1 MSLIK
6 VNKIENTGTTDGGLA
21 IDSSGH
27 VQVDGVQMPTAGAL
41 SNRNRIINGA
51 MVHDQRNGGAAQSS
65 ISGGGS
71 VYLVDRWKYY
81 SNQSGKFNSQQNAAS
96 VTPPTGFSYYLGLTS
111 TSAYT
116 SVSSDEFILTQSIEG
131 YNVADLEY
139 GTASAKTSTLSFYVR
154 SSLTGTHS
162 GAIQNGA
169 ANRSYPFSF
178 TISTADT
185 WEYKTITFA
194 GDTSGT
200 WLKTEGQGL
209 NVSFNLGSHSGSLGT
224 AGAWAGSNL
233 KGVTGS
239 VSVVGTSGA
248 TFYLTGVQLEVGEKA
263 TPFEHRSYGD
273 ELARCQRYY
282 VTLADGNNKQFAV
295 GTYYTNSQFA
305 ATVHFPVSMRA
316 VPTLDY
322 ETGTSYYRI
331 WSNGTFDDL
340 DVLSTVRAN
349 INGAGIDTGTG
360 TSGTQGHGGVI
371 TTVNNSSYIA
381 FAAEL

>member
-1 MSLIK
+1 MSEIK
-6 VNKIENTGTTDGGLA
+6 VNSIKNTNSNDGGVA

-27 VQVDGVQMPTAGAL
+27 VQVDGLQMPTAGAL
-41 SNRNRIINGA
+41 FARNRIINGSMEVA
-51 MVHDQRNGGAAQSS
+51 QRRTSSTGNGYVSLDRWYVNQSGGSTTFSQETFAAGSEIGSLKNYAKLDVTTSSDFTHIRQLIEDVRTVPAGTVTVSFYAKGTSPTGGLAVSMVQNFGTSGSSDVDIAPQTVTLTSSWQRFDLQFTVPS
-65 ISGGGS
+65 ISGKTINANSFFQVAIGQGS
-71 VYLVDRWKYY
+71 
-81 SNQSGKFNSQQNAAS
+81 N
-96 VTPPTGFSYYLGLTS
+96 
-111 TSAYT
+111 
-116 SVSSDEFILTQSIEG
+116 
-131 YNVADLEY
+131 
-139 GTASAKTSTLSFYVR
+139 
-154 SSLTGTHS
+154 TGT
-162 GAIQNGA
+162 
-169 ANRSYPFSF
+169 
-178 TISTADT
+178 TAF
-185 WEYKTITFA
+185 E
-194 GDTSGT
+194 
-200 WLKTEGQGL
+200 L
-209 NVSFNLGSHSGSLGT
+209 NI
-224 AGAWAGSNL
+224 
-233 KGVTGS
+233 
-239 VSVVGTSGA
+239 
-248 TFYLTGVQLEVGEKA
+248 TGVQLEVGEKA
-263 TPFEHRSYGD
+263 TPFEYRSYGD

-349 INGAGIDTGTG
+349 INSAGIETGTG